1 MVARL
6 SDEDSRVADQA
17 SEAVLGEE
25 RQDMRF
31 VQNNLTFAVPHEKA
45 FQASVRIA

>member
-1 MVARL
+1 
-6 SDEDSRVADQA
+6 
-17 SEAVLGEE
+17 
-25 RQDMRF
+25 MRF